1 MMTYLDLPFLVSG
14 VRQDNLQ
21 TCLRRKSK
29 NIKNIKLQH
38 GAPLSKD
45 ARIIAEMEIDSLI
58 SQMIG
63 TFDSLLVRIIYKF
76 QLSGIPSEK
85 IKVDKVISVLSAQS
99 KRIEVANEIEKAYQE
114 RNWCWMIKP
123 FKKSFNAWFI
133 TFV

>member
-1 MMTYLDLPFLVSG
+1 MTYLDLPFLVSG